1 MVRITRPVHLNL
13 FLSRAEAMTRV
24 SAKGVRPVIT
34 FGVAVL
40 RRRTIPQSNSS
51 SRPAVMPALLL
62 ALTLTPLLSSC
73 STSGSSA
80 IAAAPSV
87 VTVELPPLIA
97 QDTTLPPI
105 VVEPVAT
112 TIALPPPPTIAP
124 EPVEP
129 LEVPL
134 DVIGRR
140 SGEGARRVQERLLQ
154 LGFWLQS
161 ANGDYGVTTRQ
172 AVMAFQKY
180 RGLDPTESVDDA
192 TAAALSEAQT
202 RVRGHADSGSLIEVD
217 KTRQLMF
224 VVVDGRTEWAIN
236 VSTGSGIPY
245 EERDATEWGKWVRG
259 DSQTP
264 DGIFAVDREYS
275 KGWRPGD
282 LGEIYRPKFFNGGI
296 AVHGAYQ
303 VPAHPASHG
312 CVRVSTPA
320 MDFVW
325 SEDVMPRG
333 STVWVHSID

>member
-1 MVRITRPVHLNL
+1 M
-13 FLSRAEAMTRV
+13 
-24 SAKGVRPVIT
+24 
-34 FGVAVL
+34 VAVVHH
-40 RRRTIPQSNSS
+40 RTISQSS
-51 SRPAVMPALLL
+51 SASGLAVAVVALL

-73 STSGSSA
+73 STSGSGA

-87 VTVELPPLIA
+87 VTVDLPPLIA
-97 QDTTLPPI
+97 QDTTVPSTLA
-105 VVEPVAT
+105 EPVVT
-112 TIALPPPPTIAP
+112 TTSPPPPPAVPP
-124 EPVEP
+124 EPIEA
-129 LEVPL
+129 LEVPI

-140 SGEGARRVQERLLQ
+140 SGEGARRVQERLLE

-192 TAAALSEAQT
+192 TAAALSEAQN
-202 RVRGHADSGSLIEVD
+202 RVRGHADTGSVIEVD
-217 KTRQLMF
+217 KTRQVMF
-224 VVVDGRTEWAIN
+224 VVMDGRTEWAIN
-236 VSTGSGIPY
+236 VSTGSGVPY
-245 EERDATEWGKWVRG
+245 VERDATEWGKWVRG

-264 DGIFAVDREYS
+264 DGIFLVDREFT

-282 LGEIYRPKFFNGGI
+282 LGEIYRPKYFNGGI

-303 VPAHPASHG
+303 IPAHPASHG

-325 SEDVMPRG
+325 SEDLMPRG

>member
-1 MVRITRPVHLNL
+1 MVVTT
-13 FLSRAEAMTRV
+13 FSV
-24 SAKGVRPVIT
+24 SVVR
-34 FGVAVL
+34 L
-40 RRRTIPQSNSS
+40 RTISQTSPRP
-51 SRPAVMPALLL
+51 SRVGATTASVLLL
-62 ALTLTPLLSSC
+62 SITPLLTSC

-80 IAAAPSV
+80 VAAAPSV
-87 VTVELPPLIA
+87 VTFDLPPLIA
-97 QDTTLPPI
+97 QDTTIPST
-105 VVEPVAT
+105 VVEQTVMEPVVT
-112 TIALPPPPTIAP
+112 TIAPPPPPTLPP
-124 EPVEP
+124 EPVAAM
-129 LEVPL
+129 EVPI

-140 SGEGARRVQERLLQ
+140 SGEGARRVQERLLE

-192 TAAALSEAQT
+192 TAAALSEAQN
-202 RVRGHADSGSLIEVD
+202 RVRGHADTGSVIEVD
-217 KTRQLMF
+217 KTRQVMF
-224 VVVDGRTEWAIN
+224 VVMDGRTEWAIN
-236 VSTGSGIPY
+236 VSTGSGVPY
-245 EERDATEWGKWVRG
+245 VERDATEWGKWVRG

-264 DGIFAVDREYS
+264 DGIFLVDREYT

-282 LGEIYRPKFFNGGI
+282 LGEIYRPKYFNGGI

-303 VPAHPASHG
+303 IPVHPASHG

-325 SEDVMPRG
+325 SEDLMPRG